1 MVNLKLGEEIRKDG
15 IFNMSRAWDKEK
27 SESPTGIEP
36 MTFRTPVGRSNH
48 WATVRLVAS
57 IGHIYWVRGDII
69 IIIIIYL
76 FIYLCIY

>member
-1 MVNLKLGEEIRKDG
+1 
-15 IFNMSRAWDKEK
+15 
-27 SESPTGIEP
+27 
-36 MTFRTPVGRSNH
+36 
-48 WATVRLVAS
+48 VRLVAS